1 MDVVVDPRP
10 LAGQIPA
17 VASKSDAHRLLIC
30 AALADG
36 PTELGLQSL
45 SQDILATMDCLKA
58 LGADIRQTAPNTSAC
73 RLPCIGLRR
82 KRLHPAL
89 SPPFGRRFGGG
100 NCLPRPRPPASAPLN
115 PADGAA

>member
-45 SQDILATMDCLKA
+45 SQDIL
-58 LGADIRQTAPNTSAC
+58 G
-73 RLPCIGLRR
+73 
-82 KRLHPAL
+82 
-89 SPPFGRRFGGG
+89 
-100 NCLPRPRPPASAPLN
+100 
-115 PADGAA
+115 

>member
-58 LGADIRQTAPNTSAC
+58 LGADIRQTAPNRWQIAPIQAPAASPVLDCGESGSTL
-73 RLPCIGLRR
+73 RFLLPLV
-82 KRLHPAL
+82 
-89 SPPFGRRFGGG
+89 
-100 NCLPRPRPPASAPLN
+100 SAP
-115 PADGAA
+115 